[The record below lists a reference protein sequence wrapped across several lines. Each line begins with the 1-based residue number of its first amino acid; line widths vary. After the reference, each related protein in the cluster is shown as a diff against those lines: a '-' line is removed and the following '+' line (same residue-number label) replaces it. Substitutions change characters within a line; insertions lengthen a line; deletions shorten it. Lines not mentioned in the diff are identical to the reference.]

1 MSARE
6 AAVPVPRTIRVISWL
21 LAACAVAAGAM
32 TAATVAAWAHFAPA
46 ADLYR
51 RIATDPPDEVER
63 TLAEVRGPLIFGG
76 LVSLVILLLW
86 AWLAIAARV
95 PRRRRAQITA
105 WAGSVAGIALLLVDL
120 NGGLV
125 NTGSD
130 AGIGVTPRDL
140 LGYDLAPDW
149 YPGLNG
155 VLGILTIVV
164 MAAGALALT
173 RSGVIDYY
181 RAASWQ
187 KDDRWSAFVTDQKDR
202 IADGS

>member
-1 MSARE
+1 MSARA
-6 AAVPVPRTIRVISWL
+6 AAVPVPRRIRVISWL
-21 LAACAVAAGAM
+21 LAAGTLAAGAM
-32 TAATVAAWAHFAPA
+32 TTATLVAWAHFAPA

-51 RIATDPPDEVER
+51 RIATDPPLEVER
-63 TLAEVRGPLIFGG
+63 TLAEVRGPLVFGG
-76 LVSLVILLLW
+76 LVTLVITLLW
-86 AWLAIAARV
+86 AWLTVAARA
-95 PRRRRAQITA
+95 PRRRRAQITT

-120 NGGLV
+120 NSGLV

-149 YPGLNG
+149 YPGLNS
-155 VLGILTIVV
+155 VLGILTIAA

-173 RSGVIDYY
+173 RSAVTDYY

-187 KDDRWSAFVTDQKDR
+187 KDDRWSAFVTGQKDR